1 MTQKKVS
8 QVLIE
13 QLRKFKVQN
22 VYSYAGDTILKLF
35 AELESSEL
43 NLYTTKHEATAG
55 FMASAEAKLTGEL
68 AVCVSH
74 SGPGTANIINGI
86 ADASV
91 DKTPV
96 LLLTGQVPTHNIGTN
111 YKQYLDQLELI
122 RPLTVFSDIVSNPES
137 IVDLLIKAMS
147 LAITKGGVSQLVLP
161 MDLWDQ
167 QTNAKPREYPPHLDQ
182 KERSEQNTIKQA
194 SQLINQANQPVILY
208 GRGARNCREELIK
221 LASKTG
227 AGLINTLPATGII
240 EYDIPQSLGGLG
252 HAGSPEA
259 AQILQKA
266 DLIITLGATWW
277 PMDYVPRKPKV
288 IQFDLCKENIG
299 MNHPIKVGV
308 VGEIKKSL
316 QLLLNQLTKF
326 ENQDWANQINEARTT
341 WFERLDTKSH
351 QEGYPLPPQAV
362 IRVVSEQACPDEII
376 SVDSGDN
383 TIWFG
388 KFFGNRCQEVLLSGT
403 WRTMGFSL
411 PAALAAK
418 INSPNKPVTSII
430 GDGGISMFLGEI
442 LTANKYNLPVRII
455 ILNNGMLA
463 MENNKMV
470 TAKLSPTEVKL
481 NNPDFVK
488 LAKACG
494 VKSIRVENPQQLKEI
509 LLDNKDLDEPLLI
522 DVPTATPIPA
532 GTKL

>member
-1 MTQKKVS
+1 MNQKKVS
-8 QVLIE
+8 QILIE
-13 QLRKFKVQN
+13 QLQEFKVQN
-22 VYSYAGDTILKLF
+22 IYSYAGDTILKLF
-35 AELESSEL
+35 AELEESEL

-68 AVCVSH
+68 AVCASH

-86 ADASV
+86 ADAHA

-96 LLLTGQVPTHNIGTN
+96 LLITGQVPTYNIGTN

-122 RPLTVFSDIVSNPES
+122 RPLTVFSDIVTNPES
-137 IVDLLIKAMS
+137 IVDLLVKAMS
-147 LAITKGGVSQLVLP
+147 LAINKGGVSQLVIP

-167 QTNAKPREYPPHLDQ
+167 QTNAQIRKYPPHLD
-182 KERSEQNTIKQA
+182 KTERSEQDTIKQA
-194 SQLINQANQPVILY
+194 SQLIEQAKQPVILY
-208 GRGARNCREELIK
+208 GRGARNCREELIE
-221 LASKTG
+221 LASKIK

-259 AQILQKA
+259 TEILQQA

-277 PMDYVPRKPKV
+277 PMDYVPREPKV

-299 MNHPIKVGV
+299 MKHPIEVGV
-308 VGEIKKSL
+308 VGEIKESL
-316 QLLLNQLTKF
+316 QLLLTELTGK
-326 ENQDWANQINEARTT
+326 ENQNWTDKINQARTT
-341 WFERLDTKSH
+341 WFERLSAESH

-362 IRVVSEQACPDEII
+362 IRVISEQACPDEII

-388 KFFGNRCQEVLLSGT
+388 KFFGNRCQELLLSGT

-418 INSPNKPVTSII
+418 INNPDTPVTSII
-430 GDGGISMFLGEI
+430 GDGGISMFLGEM
-442 LTANKYNLPVRII
+442 LTASKYNIPVRII

-463 MENNKMV
+463 MEHNKMV
-470 TAKLSPTEVKL
+470 TADLAPTEVNL

-494 VKSIRVENPQQLKEI
+494 VKGFKVENPEQLKEI
-509 LLDNKDLDEPLLI
+509 LLENKNSSEPLVI